1 MITEKFINEIKQWG
15 TENTNIKSIIIVG
28 SYARGTN
35 KATSDID
42 LIIIT
47 TNKDE
52 MLNNQNF
59 IELFGEVERT
69 QTEYY
74 GACTSVRVWYKNGSE
89 VEFGLVTP
97 DWIAQPLDKG
107 TYRVLSD
114 GYNII
119 IDKNKYFNDINL

>member
-74 GACTSVRVWYKNGSE
+74 GACTSVRVWYKNGPE

-107 TYRVLSD
+107 TYIVLSD

>member
-35 KATSDID
+35 KATSDIV

-74 GACTSVRVWYKNGSE
+74 GACTSVRVWYKNGPE

-107 TYRVLSD
+107 TYIVLSD

>member
-74 GACTSVRVWYKNGSE
+74 GACTSVRVWYKNGPE

-107 TYRVLSD
+107 TYIVLSD

-119 IDKNKYFNDINL
+119 IDKNKYIY

>member
-1 MITEKFINEIKQWG
+1 MTEIFINKIKQWG

-28 SYARGTN
+28 SYAKGTN

-74 GACTSVRVWYKNGSE
+74 GACTSVRVWYKNGPE

>member
-1 MITEKFINEIKQWG
+1 MTEISINKINQWG
-15 TENTNIKSIIIVG
+15 TENTDIKSIIIVG
-28 SYARGTN
+28 SYAKGTN

-74 GACTSVRVWYKNGSE
+74 GACTSVRVWYKNGPE

-107 TYRVLSD
+107 TYIVLSD

>member
-74 GACTSVRVWYKNGSE
+74 GACTSVRVWYKNGPE

>member
-1 MITEKFINEIKQWG
+1 MTEIFINKIKQWG
-15 TENTNIKSIIIVG
+15 TENTDIKSIIIVG
-28 SYARGTN
+28 SYAKGTN

-52 MLNNQNF
+52 MLNNQNY

-74 GACTSVRVWYKNGSE
+74 GACTSVRVWYKNGPE

-107 TYRVLSD
+107 TYIVLSD

>member
-1 MITEKFINEIKQWG
+1 MTEIFINKIKQWG
-15 TENTNIKSIIIVG
+15 TENTDIKSIIIVG
-28 SYARGTN
+28 SYAKGTN

-74 GACTSVRVWYKNGSE
+74 GACTSVRVWYKKRSGSRIRSCNT
-89 VEFGLVTP
+89 GL
-97 DWIAQPLDKG
+97 DSAALRQG
-107 TYRVLSD
+107 
-114 GYNII
+114 NIHSI
-119 IDKNKYFNDINL
+119 K

>member
-1 MITEKFINEIKQWG
+1 MTEIFINKIKQWG
-15 TENTNIKSIIIVG
+15 TENTDIKSIIIVG
-28 SYARGTN
+28 SYAKGTN

-74 GACTSVRVWYKNGSE
+74 GACTSVRVWYKNGPE

>member
-15 TENTNIKSIIIVG
+15 TKNTNIKSIIIVG

-59 IELFGEVERT
+59 TELFGEVERT

-74 GACTSVRVWYKNGSE
+74 GACTSVRVWYKNGPE

-107 TYRVLSD
+107 TYIVLSD

>member
-1 MITEKFINEIKQWG
+1 MTEIFINKIKQWG
-15 TENTNIKSIIIVG
+15 TENTDIKSIIIVG
-28 SYARGTN
+28 SYAKGTN

-74 GACTSVRVWYKNGSE
+74 GACTSVRVWYKNGPE

-107 TYRVLSD
+107 TYIVLSD